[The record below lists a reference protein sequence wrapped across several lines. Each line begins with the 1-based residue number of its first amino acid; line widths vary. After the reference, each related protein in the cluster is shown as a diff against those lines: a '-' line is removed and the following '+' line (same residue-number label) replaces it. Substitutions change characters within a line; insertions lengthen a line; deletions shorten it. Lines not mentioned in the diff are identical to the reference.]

1 MDLHKSYYFIYTNSK
16 FTFAS
21 VHKNTLNNT
30 GFGWNRKQNN
40 MKKIAYIG
48 CLGIIGVMTTEFG
61 VIGILPQV
69 AQHYQISIEKAGILL
84 SAFALVIAFTGPFM
98 ALLASGFDRK
108 KVMMT
113 AISVFLVTGV
123 VSAFAPPFWLL
134 LLVRILPAFLQPV
147 YIAVAI
153 AAATAEVKAQKKN
166 EMMGIVLGGIAITMV
181 TTVPLAT
188 YLASKIT
195 WQVSFVVQAA
205 VTLIALFAIMK
216 GLSPMPVRE
225 KKSYGSQLKIL
236 TNRSF
241 IISTAMNFFM
251 IAAWFSTYSY
261 FADYLIKT
269 KHMTNE
275 MVSYMLLLFG
285 ATGVFSNW
293 LSGKM
298 LNKNIPKTT
307 ALFLSGTC
315 IIPVALYFSDGSPIT
330 TIMVIAVWGF
340 FYAPCFLN
348 ASAYMISAAPDSL
361 EFANSL
367 ATSFGNLGVAVGTT
381 VSGWFI
387 FYYGVAVTPWVGA
400 AFGLASL
407 AMIGLR
413 SILEIKKHAYA
424 ESI

>member
-1 MDLHKSYYFIYTNSK
+1 
-16 FTFAS
+16 
-21 VHKNTLNNT
+21 
-30 GFGWNRKQNN
+30 

-48 CLGIIGVMTTEFG
+48 CLGIIGVITTEFG

-69 AQHYQISIEKAGILL
+69 AEHYQISIDKAGVLL
-84 SAFALVIAFTGPFM
+84 SAFALIIALTGPFM
-98 ALLASGFDRK
+98 ALLTSGFDRK

-113 AISVFLVTGV
+113 ALSIFLITGI

-153 AAATAEVKAQKKN
+153 AVATAGATEKKKN
-166 EMMGIVLGGIAITMV
+166 ELMGIVLGGIAIAMV

-195 WQVSFVVQAA
+195 WEVSFMVQAA

-216 GLSPMPVRE
+216 GLPSMPVPE

-261 FADYLIKT
+261 FADYLITT
-269 KHMTNE
+269 KDMNTE

-285 ATGVFSNW
+285 VTGIFSNW

-298 LNKNIPKTT
+298 LNKNIPRTT
-307 ALFLSGTC
+307 AFFLSGTL
-315 IIPVALYFSDGSPIT
+315 IIPLALYLSNGSSIA
-330 TIMVIAVWGF
+330 TILVIAIWGF

-348 ASAYMISAAPDSL
+348 ASAYMISAAPNSL
-361 EFANSL
+361 EFANTL
-367 ATSFGNLGVAVGTT
+367 ATSFGNLGVAVGTML
-381 VSGWFI
+381 SGWFI
-387 FYYGVAVTPWVGA
+387 VYHGVAIAPWVGA
-400 AFGLASL
+400 AFGLAAL

-413 SILEIKKHAYA
+413 SILEAKKYA
-424 ESI
+424 FVAS